1 MLRFLLDYLSL
12 HKINFVVLWLC
23 GFVACGFVA
32 LLLVAFWLSGFL
44 ALLLV
49 ALWLCGFVALWL
61 CGFVALWL
69 VACGFVAFLPGIV
82 IISYFPFS
90 SNGKWK
96 MKRLVDNVV
105 QDMHSGGFNISV
117 VREIQN
123 EVS

>member
-1 MLRFLLDYLSL
+1 MAFGLWLCGFVALWLCSL
-12 HKINFVVLWLC
+12 VALWLC

-32 LLLVAFWLSGFL
+32 Y
-44 ALLLV
+44 
-49 ALWLCGFVALWL
+49 
-61 CGFVALWL
+61 GFVALWL
-69 VACGFVAFLPGIV
+69 VACGLVAFLPGIV